1 MLKLSIIIPYYN
13 VKPYTDEL
21 LDCLAPQ
28 ITDEVEVILIDDGSD
43 KPYKTDYKWCQVYRQ
58 KNGGAS
64 SARNAGLERATG
76 EYVVFIDS
84 DDLVADDYVNQIF
97 AKMPFDYLEMSWRSV
112 AGAGAQ
118 FFAKLNSIHDRLDNP
133 SAVTR
138 AWNRAFIGDLRFNEH
153 KQVAEDAEFTKILL
167 NRQGARRAVI
177 TDYLY
182 FYRTSTPNS
191 LTKRYA
197 NGQTDTKRIVYFYN
211 RVTRD
216 MTALLD
222 EIKAEYQNHE
232 IYVLTYR
239 CDIPEL
245 YEYANVEP
253 PHAIRGSELRG
264 EPFKDFTQ
272 FERPIETQVV
282 IYTNKIEKVSGLTTF
297 IVNFCKVMS
306 KYYDIMVI
314 YSDSIDSDR
323 LRQLRKYVDTRKNTG
338 AIICDILIV
347 NSIYDNV
354 PTNIRYTKKL
364 QMCHT
369 CKMPSITALPT
380 DNDGTVYVSDTAM
393 KSWGISDGTVIHN
406 MLYSTAETTDKC
418 LMLISCMRDSYEK
431 GIERMKAFA
440 KLLKDNGVAFIW
452 LVFSSGNIH
461 GLPDGMIQMKPVID
475 VLPYLKMADYL
486 VALSDIEAYPYAIRE
501 ALYEADTA
509 VITTPI
515 DVLDEIGF
523 TDGEDGYI
531 VPFDISKTEDKTIDN
546 IVHNIPRFEYSRLT
560 NTDEIKAWRKL
571 LGNKKPKHTYDPTAV
586 KTVKVIQGYTDI
598 ALNQFLKVGEI
609 HEMPIDRVQVVV
621 DAGFCEVIE

>member
-1 MLKLSIIIPYYN
+1 MKLSIVIPYYN
-13 VKPYTDEL
+13 AEPYTSEL
-21 LDCLAPQ
+21 LNVLAAQ
-28 ITDEVEVILIDDGSD
+28 ITDEVEVILIDDGSTE
-43 KPYKTDYKWCQVYRQ
+43 PFKTDYKWCQVYRQ
-58 KNGGAS
+58 ENGGAS
-64 SARNAGLERATG
+64 KARNAGLDKAKG
-76 EYVVFIDS
+76 EYVTFIDS
-84 DDLVADDYVNQIF
+84 DDLVADDYVKQIF

-118 FFAKLNSIHDRLDNP
+118 YFVKLNSINDKLDNP

-138 AWNRAFIGDLRFNEH
+138 AWNKAFIGDLRFNEH
-153 KQVAEDAEFTKILL
+153 KQVAEDAEFTKALL
-167 NRQGARRAVI
+167 SRKDARRAVV

-191 LTKRYA
+191 LTKRYV
-197 NGQTDTKRIVYFYN
+197 NGQTDTKRIVYHYN

-222 EIKAEYQNHE
+222 EIKREYKHHE
-232 IYVLTYR
+232 IYVLTYM

-264 EPFKDFTQ
+264 EPFKDFIR

-282 IYTNKIEKVSGLTTF
+282 VYTNKIEKVSGLTTF

-306 KYYDIMVI
+306 EYYDIMVI

-323 LRQLRKYVDTRKNTG
+323 LRQLRKYVDTRRNTG
-338 AIICDILIV
+338 AIICDTLIV

-354 PTNIRYTKKL
+354 PANITYTKKL

-369 CKMPSITALPT
+369 CKMPTIKTLPT
-380 DNDGTVYVSDTAM
+380 DNDETIFVSETARN
-393 KSWGISDGTVIHN
+393 SWNRTDGKVIHN
-406 MLYSTAETTDKC
+406 LITPTENAQA
-418 LMLISCMRDSYEK
+418 LMLVSCLRDSHEK
-431 GIERMKAFA
+431 GIERMKEFA
-440 KLLKDNGVAFIW
+440 KLLKSKGITFIW
-452 LVFSSGNIH
+452 FVFSSSEIH
-461 GLPDGMIQMKPVID
+461 GLVDGMIQMKPVVD
-475 VLPYLKMADYL
+475 VLPYVMKADYL
-486 VALSDIEAYPYAIRE
+486 VALSDIEAYPYAILE
-501 ALYEADTA
+501 ALYIAQTPI
-509 VITTPI
+509 ITTPI

-523 TDGEDGYI
+523 SDGDDGYI
-531 VPFDISKTEDKTIDN
+531 VPFDVSKTDEETLEY
-546 IVHNIPRFEYSRLT
+546 IVCQIPQTHRYHSNEK
-560 NTDEIKAWRKL
+560 EIGAWKKL

-621 DAGFCEVIE
+621 DAGYCEVIE

>member
-1 MLKLSIIIPYYN
+1 MKLSIVIPYYN
-13 VKPYTDEL
+13 VEPYTNEL

-28 ITDEVEVILIDDGSD
+28 ITDDVEVILIDDGSD
-43 KPYKTDYKWCQVYRQ
+43 KPYKTNYKWCQVYRQ

-64 SARNAGLERATG
+64 SARNAGLERAKG

-84 DDLVADDYVNQIF
+84 DDLVADDYVKQIF

-118 FFAKLNSIHDRLDNP
+118 YFAKLNSINDKLDNP

-153 KQVAEDAEFTKILL
+153 KQVAEDAEFTKALL
-167 NRQGARRAVI
+167 SRKGARRAVV

-191 LTKRYA
+191 LTKRYV
-197 NGQTDTKRIVYFYN
+197 NGQTDTKRIVYYYN

-222 EIKAEYQNHE
+222 EIKREYKHHE
-232 IYVLTYR
+232 IYVLTYI

-282 IYTNKIEKVSGLTTF
+282 VYTNKIEKVSGLTTF

-323 LRQLRKYVDTRKNTG
+323 LRQLRKYVDTRRNTG

-354 PTNIRYTKKL
+354 PTNITYTKKL

-369 CKMPSITALPT
+369 CKMSIIKDLPT
-380 DNDGTVYVSDTAM
+380 DNDETIFVSETAR
-393 KSWGISDGTVIHN
+393 KTWNRTDGKVIHN
-406 MLYSTAETTDKC
+406 MLTPAEDIEP
-418 LMLISCMRDSYEK
+418 LMLVSCLRDSHEK
-431 GIERMKAFA
+431 GIERMKEFA
-440 KLLKDNGVAFIW
+440 KLLKSKEITFIW
-452 LVFSSGNIH
+452 FVFSSNEIH
-461 GLPDGMIQMKPVID
+461 GLVDGMIPMKPVVD
-475 VLPYLKMADYL
+475 VLPYVMKADYL
-486 VALSDIEAYPYAIRE
+486 VALSDIEAYPYAILE
-501 ALYEADTA
+501 ALYIAQTPI
-509 VITTPI
+509 ITTPI

-523 TDGEDGYI
+523 SDGDDGYI
-531 VPFDISKTEDKTIDN
+531 VPFDVSKTDEETLEY
-546 IVHNIPRFEYSRLT
+546 IVCQIPQTHRYHSNEK
-560 NTDEIKAWRKL
+560 EIGAWKKL
-571 LGNKKPKHTYDPTAV
+571 LGNKKPKHTYDPTAL

>member
-1 MLKLSIIIPYYN
+1 MKLSIVIPYYN
-13 VKPYTDEL
+13 VEPYTNEL

-43 KPYKTDYKWCQVYRQ
+43 KPYKTNYKWCQVYRQ

-64 SARNAGLERATG
+64 SARNVGLERAKG

-84 DDLVADDYVNQIF
+84 DDLVADDYVKQIF
-97 AKMPFDYLEMSWRSV
+97 SKMPFDYLEMSWRSLV
-112 AGAGAQ
+112 GEGAQ
-118 FFAKLNSIHDRLDNP
+118 FFKKLNSINDKLDNP

-153 KQVAEDAEFTKILL
+153 KQVAEDAEFTKVLL
-167 NRQGARRAVI
+167 SRQGARRAVI

-191 LTKRYA
+191 LTKRYV
-197 NGQTDTKRIVYFYN
+197 NGQTDTKRIVYHYN

-222 EIKAEYQNHE
+222 EIKREYQQHE
-232 IYVLTYR
+232 IYVLTYK

-306 KYYDIMVI
+306 EYYDIMVI
-314 YSDSIDSDR
+314 YSDFIDPDR
-323 LRQLRKYVDTRKNTG
+323 FKQLRQIVDTRKNIG
-338 AIICDILIV
+338 NIICDTLIV
-347 NSIYDNV
+347 NSIFDNV
-354 PTNIRYTKKL
+354 PANITYTKRL

-369 CKMPSITALPT
+369 CKMPTITTLPT
-380 DNDGTVYVSDTAM
+380 DNDETIFVSETA
-393 KSWGISDGTVIHN
+393 KKTWNRTDGVMIHN
-406 MLYSTAETTDKC
+406 MLAPTEFTATLVLVSC
-418 LMLISCMRDSYEK
+418 LRDSHEK
-431 GIERMKAFA
+431 GIERMKEFA
-440 KLLKDNGVAFIW
+440 NLLKSKGIIFMW
-452 LVFSSGNIH
+452 LVFSSNEIH
-461 GLPDGMIQMKPVID
+461 GLPFGMIQMKPVVD
-475 VLPYLKMADYL
+475 VLPYVAKADYL
-486 VALSDIEAYPYAIRE
+486 VALSDIEAYPYAILE
-501 ALYEADTA
+501 ALYVANTP

-515 DVLDEIGF
+515 EVLNEIKF
-523 TDGEDGYI
+523 DDCRDGYI
-531 VPFDISKTEDKTIDN
+531 IPFDISQIDDETIER
-546 IVHNIPRFEYSRLT
+546 IVYEIPQIEHSHT
-560 NTDEIKAWRKL
+560 NEKEIKQWRKI

-586 KTVKVIQGYTDI
+586 KTVKVVQGYKDI
-598 ALNQFLKVGEI
+598 ALDKFLNVGEVV
-609 HEMPIDRVQVVV
+609 EMPIDRVQVVV
-621 DAGFCEVIE
+621 DAGFCEVVE

>member
-1 MLKLSIIIPYYN
+1 MKLSIIIPYYN
-13 VKPYTDEL
+13 VEPYTNEL

-64 SARNAGLERATG
+64 KARNAGLDKAKG
-76 EYVVFIDS
+76 EYVTFIDS
-84 DDLVADDYVNQIF
+84 DDLVADDYVKQIF

-118 FFAKLNSIHDRLDNP
+118 YFVKLNSINDKLDNP

-153 KQVAEDAEFTKILL
+153 KQVAEDAEFTKALL
-167 NRQGARRAVI
+167 SRKGARRAVV

-191 LTKRYA
+191 LTKRYV
-197 NGQTDTKRIVYFYN
+197 NGQTDTKRIVYYYN

-222 EIKAEYQNHE
+222 EIKREYKHHE
-232 IYVLTYR
+232 IYVLTYI

-282 IYTNKIEKVSGLTTF
+282 VYTNKIEKVSGLTTF

-323 LRQLRKYVDTRKNTG
+323 LRQLRKYVDTRRNTG

-354 PTNIRYTKKL
+354 PTNITYTKKL

-369 CKMPSITALPT
+369 CKMPTIKTLPT
-380 DNDGTVYVSDTAM
+380 DNDETIFVSETARNT
-393 KSWGISDGTVIHN
+393 WNRTDGKVIHN
-406 MLYSTAETTDKC
+406 MLTPAEDIEP
-418 LMLISCMRDSYEK
+418 LMLVSCLRDSHEK
-431 GIERMKAFA
+431 GIERMKEFA
-440 KLLKDNGVAFIW
+440 KLLKSRGITFIW
-452 LVFSSGNIH
+452 FVFSSSEIH
-461 GLPDGMIQMKPVID
+461 GLVDGMIQMKPVVD
-475 VLPYLKMADYL
+475 VLPYVMKADYL
-486 VALSDIEAYPYAIRE
+486 VALSDIEAYPYAILE
-501 ALYEADTA
+501 ALYIAQTPI
-509 VITTPI
+509 ITTPI

-523 TDGEDGYI
+523 SDGDDGYI
-531 VPFDISKTEDKTIDN
+531 VPFDVSKTGEETLEY
-546 IVHNIPRFEYSRLT
+546 IVCQIPQTHRYHSNEK
-560 NTDEIKAWRKL
+560 EIGAWKKL
-571 LGNKKPKHTYDPTAV
+571 LGNKKPKHTYDPTAL

-598 ALNQFLKVGEI
+598 ALNRFLKVGEI

>member
-1 MLKLSIIIPYYN
+1 MKLSIVIPYYN
-13 VKPYTDEL
+13 VEPYTNEL

-28 ITDEVEVILIDDGSD
+28 ITDDVEVILIDDGSD
-43 KPYKTDYKWCQVYRQ
+43 KPYKTNYKWCQVYRQ

-64 SARNAGLERATG
+64 KARNTGLDKAKG
-76 EYVVFIDS
+76 EYVTFIDS

-118 FFAKLNSIHDRLDNP
+118 YFVKLNSINDKLDNP

-138 AWNRAFIGDLRFNEH
+138 AWNRTFIGDLRFNEH
-153 KQVAEDAEFTKILL
+153 KQVAEDAEFTKALL
-167 NRQGARRAVI
+167 SRKGARRAVV

-191 LTKRYA
+191 LTKRYV
-197 NGQTDTKRIVYFYN
+197 NGQTDTKRIVYHYK

-222 EIKAEYQNHE
+222 EIKREYKQHE
-232 IYVLTYR
+232 IYVLTYK

-272 FERPIETQVV
+272 FEKPIETQVV
-282 IYTNKIEKVSGLTTF
+282 IYTSKIERVSGLTTF

-314 YSDSIDSDR
+314 YSDYIDSDR
-323 LRQLRKYVDTRKNTG
+323 LRQLRQVVDTRKHTRK
-338 AIICDILIV
+338 IVCDTLIV

-354 PTNIRYTKKL
+354 PTNIAYTKKL

-369 CKMPSITALPT
+369 CKMPTIKELPT
-380 DNDGTVYVSDTAM
+380 DNDETIFVSEIARKTWDRT
-393 KSWGISDGTVIHN
+393 DGVIIHN
-406 MLYSTAETTDKC
+406 MLKSENDTET
-418 LMLISCMRDSYEK
+418 LMLVSCLRDSHEK
-431 GIERMKAFA
+431 GIDRMKELA
-440 KLLKDNGVAFIW
+440 KMLKSKGITFMW
-452 LVFSSGNIH
+452 LIFSSSEIH

-475 VLPYLKMADYL
+475 VLPYVRKADYL
-486 VALSDIEAYPYAIRE
+486 VALSDIEAYPYAILE
-501 ALYEADTA
+501 ALYEANTA

-515 DVLDEIGF
+515 DVLDEIEF
-523 TDGEDGYI
+523 KDGQNGYI
-531 VPFDISKTEDKTIDN
+531 IPFDVSKTDDDTIER
-546 IVHNIPRFEYSRLT
+546 ITTYIPKFEYSRKT
-560 NTDEIKAWRKL
+560 NTDEIKAWKKL

>member
-1 MLKLSIIIPYYN
+1 MKLSIVIPYYN
-13 VKPYTDEL
+13 VEPYTNEL

-28 ITDEVEVILIDDGSD
+28 ITDDVEVILIDDGSD
-43 KPYKTDYKWCQVYRQ
+43 KPFKTNYEWCQVYRQ

-64 SARNAGLERATG
+64 SARNAGLERAKG
-76 EYVVFIDS
+76 EYVTFIDS
-84 DDLVADDYVNQIF
+84 DDLVADDYVKQIF
-97 AKMPFDYLEMSWRSV
+97 SKMPFDYLEMSWRSV

-118 FFAKLNSIHDRLDNP
+118 YFVKLNSINDKLDNP

-153 KQVAEDAEFTKILL
+153 KQVAEDAEFTKALL
-167 NRQGARRAVI
+167 SRKGARRAVV

-191 LTKRYA
+191 LTKRYV
-197 NGQTDTKRIVYFYN
+197 NGQTDTKRIVYYYN

-222 EIKAEYQNHE
+222 EIKREYKHHE
-232 IYVLTYR
+232 IYVLTYI

-264 EPFKDFTQ
+264 EPFKDFTR

-282 IYTNKIEKVSGLTTF
+282 VYTNKIEKVSGLTTF

-306 KYYDIMVI
+306 KYYDIMVV

-323 LRQLRKYVDTRKNTG
+323 LSQLRKYVDTRRNTG
-338 AIICDILIV
+338 AIICDFLIV

-354 PTNIRYTKKL
+354 PTNITYTKKL

-369 CKMPSITALPT
+369 CKMPTIKDLPT
-380 DNDGTVYVSDTAM
+380 DNDETIFVSETAR
-393 KSWGISDGTVIHN
+393 KTWNRKDGTVIHN
-406 MLYSTAETTDKC
+406 MLTPAEDIQS
-418 LMLISCMRDSYEK
+418 LMLISCLRDSHEK
-431 GIERMKAFA
+431 GIARMKEFA
-440 KLLKDNGVAFIW
+440 KLLKSKGITFIW
-452 LVFSSGNIH
+452 FVFSSSEIH
-461 GLPDGMIQMKPVID
+461 GLVDGMIQMKPVVD
-475 VLPYLKMADYL
+475 VLPYVMKADYL
-486 VALSDIEAYPYAIRE
+486 VALSDIEAYPYAILE
-501 ALYEADTA
+501 ALYVACTP

-515 DVLDEIGF
+515 EVLSEIDFEEGR
-523 TDGEDGYI
+523 DGYI
-531 VPFDISKTEDKTIDN
+531 VPFNISDIDDDTLEN
-546 IVHNIPRFEYSRLT
+546 IVCWIPETSHYHT
-560 NTDEIKAWRKL
+560 NETEIKQWRKI
-571 LGNKKPKHTYDPTAV
+571 LGNTKPKHTYDPTAL
-586 KTVKVIQGYTDI
+586 KKVKVIEGYRDI
-598 ALNQFLKVGEI
+598 ALDRFLNIGEI
-609 HEMPIDRVQVVV
+609 VEMPIDRVQVVV